1 MFTQWEGARNLS
13 SVSDQCQPVPPL
25 ARSVPSPPAATY
37 VPTPSLRPTAPFAV
51 YFCSPTMIK
60 VLTSAGINPRRR
72 GTSLG
77 PYVLKLH
84 PLSDLKDSSL
94 SHTFGSS
101 RLRGKSGAMLIVNIS
116 TSLAAGVR
124 WDVADDGMY
133 CTNDVPLQPSY
144 LHSAYCFNYNEL
156 VRTWGGDIT
165 EGPPRPPPP
174 ARPHWAQQQQH
185 SPTDDVLD
193 SQADYRLQAHTQAPI
208 PPPVLPDEETP
219 TEDVGQGD
227 PLQYSAA
234 TMGALTHLLTQI
246 DGATST
252 LSSTLTPQSYAA
264 LAALP
269 LSYPWSSLV
278 LDLKDLLPILD
289 RYVLCCL
296 LASSAAAGEPLQNDQ
311 VLTPLLKTLAQT
323 IVNIISPQASLNTRP
338 ILPKEIY
345 KVEFWRAHLNY
356 ACHRAYEA
364 ALPGGSAARLAG
376 AQLCHWNTLAPD
388 SVLKATHLV
397 VFLPPCLGAFVLSNH
412 SSHSPA
418 FFKYPP
424 PELQTNEGLTACV
437 KQVANYPLPSIL
449 VNQEE
454 KLSSARKSA
463 ADGYLSSYTIPL
475 LAEPE
480 TLAQHAKL
488 NWVLRFP
495 LPPPNQMSTS
505 SGAVRLHTKEEYQLP
520 GATVQ
525 ALPPPIEKYFFGQI
539 SLDQL
544 ILLLDNAPND
554 PGALQQAVHNF
565 RSSKRARID
574 VASIPRQPVTQP
586 PPPPFSPPTS
596 PQPPPPLLPQRHF
609 LQLLLSRLRF
619 PSALPRP
626 MLLRTSPVPP
636 QIRHLAVEL
645 HAANLTLFFLPSS
658 LGIDL
663 LHGIQLLAL
672 NR

>member
-1 MFTQWEGARNLS
+1 M
-13 SVSDQCQPVPPL
+13 
-25 ARSVPSPPAATY
+25 
-37 VPTPSLRPTAPFAV
+37 
-51 YFCSPTMIK
+51 
-60 VLTSAGINPRRR
+60 
-72 GTSLG
+72 
-77 PYVLKLH
+77 
-84 PLSDLKDSSL
+84 
-94 SHTFGSS
+94 
-101 RLRGKSGAMLIVNIS
+101 
-116 TSLAAGVR
+116 
-124 WDVADDGMY
+124 
-133 CTNDVPLQPSY
+133 
-144 LHSAYCFNYNEL
+144 
-156 VRTWGGDIT
+156 
-165 EGPPRPPPP
+165 
-174 ARPHWAQQQQH
+174 
-185 SPTDDVLD
+185 
-193 SQADYRLQAHTQAPI
+193 
-208 PPPVLPDEETP
+208 P

-234 TMGALTHLLTQI
+234 TMEALTHLLTQI

-252 LSSTLTPQSYAA
+252 LSSTLTPESYAA

-269 LSYPWSSLV
+269 LSYPWSSLL

-289 RYVLCCL
+289 RYVLSCL

-338 ILPKEIY
+338 VLPKEIY
-345 KVEFWRAHLNY
+345 KVEFWHAHLNY

-376 AQLCHWNTLAPD
+376 DQLCHWYTLPPD

-449 VNQEE
+449 VNQED

-495 LPPPNQMSTS
+495 LPPPNQMSTRRFS
-505 SGAVRLHTKEEYQLP
+505 STPSYNHGPRTP
-520 GATVQ
+520 Q
-525 ALPPPIEKYFFGQI
+525 AL
-539 SLDQL
+539 D
-544 ILLLDNAPND
+544 
-554 PGALQQAVHNF
+554 GALRFA
-565 RSSKRARID
+565 SSFTYD
-574 VASIPRQPVTQP
+574 TPPVL
-586 PPPPFSPPTS
+586 TS
-596 PQPPPPLLPQRHF
+596 STSSF
-609 LQLLLSRLRF
+609 LQLPDPVTKFGEAHLRCG
-619 PSALPRP
+619 
-626 MLLRTSPVPP
+626 
-636 QIRHLAVEL
+636 
-645 HAANLTLFFLPSS
+645 PSS
-658 LGIDL
+658 YQRGISAARR
-663 LHGIQLLAL
+663 QCSNLASPY
-672 NR
+672 